1 MDLKQRELL
10 VAYRHMQEWV
20 VEVAEQMREEV
31 HRRKQQQ
38 EHNSVVQEAEP
49 ELGPGQTD

>member
-20 VEVAEQMREEV
+20 AEVAEQMREEV
-31 HRRKQQQ
+31 HRKQQQ

-49 ELGPGQTD
+49 ELELGQTD